1 LEFFNFFE
9 ENKMTDQPEEKT
21 ELEKSRDIISQLKDM
36 HHYSEANITKL
47 SAFWLL
53 FDGKKGKKEVT
64 KKFEVLL
71 SQQNAF
77 HDSLTSVVSDF
88 EEECDRIENKTP

>member
-1 LEFFNFFE
+1 
-9 ENKMTDQPEEKT
+9 MTDQPVEKT
-21 ELEKSRDIISQLKDM
+21 ESEKLRDIISQLKEM
-36 HHYSEANITKL
+36 HHHAETNITKL

-53 FDGKKGKKEVT
+53 FDGKKGKKEVA

-71 SQQNAF
+71 SQENAF
-77 HDSLTSVVSDF
+77 HDSLTSLVSDF